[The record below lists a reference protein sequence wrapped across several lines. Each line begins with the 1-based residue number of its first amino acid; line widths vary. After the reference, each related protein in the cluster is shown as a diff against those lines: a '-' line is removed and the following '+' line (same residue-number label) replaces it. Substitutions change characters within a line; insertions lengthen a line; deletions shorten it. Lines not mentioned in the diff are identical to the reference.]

1 VCVCVCVTE
10 RERERERVSERERE
24 SVMDSY
30 VGCAVAFQTRAH
42 APQVVAG
49 ATRATTCSRRA
60 MLTLRASASTD
71 QVGLLDPKPLNP
83 NPEP

>member
-1 VCVCVCVTE
+1 MCMSVTE
-10 RERERERVSERERE
+10 RERGRERERGGGWRENEKAR
-24 SVMDSY
+24 VMDRD

-42 APQVVAG
+42 APRVVAG

-71 QVGLLDPKPLNP
+71 QVGLLDPKP
-83 NPEP
+83 